1 MLKTESSVQKGK
13 LRLAINGFGR
23 TGRAA
28 TRIALENP
36 LIEVVAINS
45 KADAKNYAYLLKYDS
60 LYGNYEKEIVA
71 VDEQTITIDGKP
83 LKVFAQDE
91 EAMPWK
97 DLNIDIVIESSG
109 KFTKRDKAEVHLRD
123 GAKRVIIGSPAKG
136 DDGTFVM
143 GVNEKTFDPQRHFIV
158 SNASCTTNCLA
169 PLAMILDKELGI
181 EKGFMTTT
189 HAYTNDQRL
198 HDNSHK
204 KDLRRAR
211 AATYSIIPTSTGA
224 AAAIGLVLPQLKGK
238 LDGVSLRVPV
248 PVVSIIDLTVETR
261 KKTSP
266 EELNMLFKKYEKGE
280 LKGVLGTSDQ
290 PLVSVDFK
298 GDSRSSIVDTELTQV
313 IDGNL
318 VKVFSWYDNEWGYA
332 SRVIDLALYIHNNS

>member
-1 MLKTESSVQKGK
+1 MAKQKLKI
-13 LRLAINGFGR
+13 AINGFGR

-28 TRIALENP
+28 TRIALRNP

-60 LYGNYEKEIVA
+60 LYGSLSDDIA
-71 VDEQTITIDGKP
+71 VIDDNTISFNGGKI
-83 LKVFAQDE
+83 KVFSRDE
-91 EAMPWK
+91 SEMPWK
-97 DLNIDIVIESSG
+97 DLDIDIVIESSG
-109 KFTKRDKAEVHLRD
+109 KFTKREKAQIHLQD
-123 GAKRVIIGSPAKG
+123 GVRRVIIGAPAS
-136 DDGTFVM
+136 DADATFVM
-143 GVNEKTFDPQRHFIV
+143 GVNQKTFDPKKHLIV

-169 PLAMILDKELGI
+169 PIAMLLDREYGI
-181 EKGFMTTT
+181 VMGYMNTV

-224 AAAIGLVLPQLKGK
+224 AKALSLVLPSLKGK
-238 LDGVSLRVPV
+238 LDGIALRVPV
-248 PVVSIIDLTVETR
+248 PTVSLVDLTVVTK
-261 KKTSP
+261 KKTTAQ
-266 EELNMLFKKYEKGE
+266 EVNALFKKEEKGK
-280 LKGVLGTSDQ
+280 LKGILGTSDQ

-298 GDSRSSIVDTELTQV
+298 GDTRSSIVDTELTTV
-313 IDGNL
+313 INNNL

-332 SRVIDLALYIHNNS
+332 SRLIDLALYIHQHS